1 MHFLDL
7 GEGEPIVFIHGFS
20 SNKESWTSQFEL
32 SQTYRLIIPD
42 LRGHGESEVY
52 DGICLEQ
59 FAKDVL
65 GILDHLK
72 IEKAHF
78 CGLSMGGIVVQEI
91 YKQQPHRVKSIILSN
106 TFSKLNSIRN
116 FMFTFGFKLQ
126 LKKLL
131 KLTHE
136 ERLNYTAKTI
146 LYSLENEDVVN
157 KAKNALGYKKK
168 GFENTAKVLFKGFN
182 YYDVLSSIQVPL
194 LIIGS
199 KNDRLAP
206 IRYTKRFYKKT
217 NKAYSEFFIFEEAGH
232 MPNIEH
238 QDKFNQLLLDFL
250 QRVGS

>member
-20 SNKESWTSQFEL
+20 SNKESWTCQFDL

-52 DGICLEQ
+52 DGISLKQ

-65 GILDHLK
+65 GILNNLK

-106 TFSKLNSIRN
+106 TFSKMSASLN
-116 FMFTFGFKLQ
+116 FLFTFAFKLK

-131 KLTHE
+131 KLPHE
-136 ERLNYTAKTI
+136 EQLAATAKAI

-157 KAKNALGYKKK
+157 KTKYALTFKKK
-168 GFENTAKVLFKGFN
+168 GFEITANELFKGFN
-182 YYDVLSSIQVPL
+182 YYDVLSSMQVPM

-199 KNDRLAP
+199 KNDSIAP
-206 IRYTKRFYKKT
+206 IRFTKRFYKKA
-217 NKAYSEFFIFEEAGH
+217 NKAFSELFIFEEAGH
-232 MPNIEH
+232 MPNIEQ
-238 QDKFNQLLLDFL
+238 QDKYNRLLLDFL
-250 QRVGS
+250 QHVG